1 MTMNRPATMTE
12 ERILRGAIRASLWI
26 WLFVVGCALFG
37 CAGLPASEYLYQGV
51 HLVDTSQTLEIARH
65 PAQYREVDSA
75 WMLGAHPS
83 TGRVIAWSIGE
94 AALHACI
101 AHELIGH
108 SAILTNAFEALTIGN
123 AGSDVAHNFSIGLR
137 GNF

>member
-1 MTMNRPATMTE
+1 MNNARRITE
-12 ERILRGAIRASLWI
+12 AMILRGAIRACIAAWVFLAA
-26 WLFVVGCALFG
+26 CALFG
-37 CAGLPASEYLYQGV
+37 CADLPAIEYVYQGI
-51 HLVDTSQTLEIARH
+51 HAVDTSQTLEIARQ
-65 PAQYREVDSA
+65 PARWHEVDSA
-75 WMLGAHPS
+75 RLIGAHPS
-83 TGRVIAWSIGE
+83 TARVIAWSIGE

-108 SAILTNAFEALTIGN
+108 PILTNAFEALTIGN